1 MPICEVVISCDNLL
15 CDGHGRPPNPTVIVQ
30 ISEPNRLSWIRYG
43 RTEVIEVMYFPE
55 FGICF
60 FFRLIFCC
68 FLKKIWLCFGKTFF
82 FNFLDFFYSCQ
93 NFLKIIKISQ
103 NLDTNYF
110 FGLSRDARIRNTY
123 VQSYFVHLMA

>member
-60 FFRLIFCC
+60 FS
-68 FLKKIWLCFGKTFF
+68 
-82 FNFLDFFYSCQ
+82 FNFLLYFEKKAGCVLEKLFSLIFWIFFI
-93 NFLKIIKISQ
+93 LVKISSKSLKSHKTWIQ
-103 NLDTNYF
+103 IISSVFPEMLE
-110 FGLSRDARIRNTY
+110 SAI
-123 VQSYFVHLMA
+123 LMYSLISFI

>member
-60 FFRLIFCC
+60 FS
-68 FLKKIWLCFGKTFF
+68 
-82 FNFLDFFYSCQ
+82 FNFLLYFEKKAGCVLEKLFSLIFWIFFI
-93 NFLKIIKISQ
+93 LVKISSKSLKSHKTWIQ
-103 NLDTNYF
+103 IISLVF
-110 FGLSRDARIRNTY
+110 PEMLESAI
-123 VQSYFVHLMA
+123 LMYSLISFI